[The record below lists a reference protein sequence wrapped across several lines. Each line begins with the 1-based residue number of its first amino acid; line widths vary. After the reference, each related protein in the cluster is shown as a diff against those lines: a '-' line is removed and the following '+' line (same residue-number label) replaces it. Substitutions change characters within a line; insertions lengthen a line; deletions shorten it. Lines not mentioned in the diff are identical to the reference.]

1 MRKLTLL
8 LALFS
13 SAALAQPAATSQFLL
28 RLDPTR
34 AGFTLQNMTPEE
46 ARLATQHVQY
56 LKSLLD
62 SGKMTLAAQAFDPKG
77 LWGIVIVNAP
87 NLEAARALLE
97 GDPGV
102 KGNMF
107 RGEVMPLRVVFEKV
121 EVLKPNPA
129 VSAELEG
136 DWEGVI
142 SPMGGKGIRAVLHFK
157 NQPDNSV
164 KATLDSPDQGAT
176 GLLLTDVVQKGSSVE
191 FQLRMAKA
199 SYKGELNKEATLITG
214 QWAQGSTPVPL
225 NFKKA
230 VAK

>member
-1 MRKLTLL
+1 MRKLILL
-8 LALFS
+8 IALFS
-13 SAALAQPAATSQFLL
+13 GAALPQSAATGQFLL

-34 AGFTLQNMTPEE
+34 TGFTLQNMSAEE

-62 SGKMTLAAQAFDPKG
+62 SGKLSLAAQVFDPKG

-87 NLEAARALLE
+87 DRETARALLE

-107 RGEVMPLRVVFEKV
+107 RGEVIPLRVVFEKV
-121 EVLKPNPA
+121 ELVKTSPA

-142 SPMGGKGIRAVLHFK
+142 DTSGGGIRAVVHFN
-157 NQPDNSV
+157 NQPDKTV
-164 KATLDSPDQGAT
+164 KATLDSPDQGAM

-191 FQLRMAKA
+191 FQLRMAKGA
-199 SYKGELNKEATLITG
+199 YKGELNKEGTQITG
-214 QWAQGSTPVPL
+214 QWIQGSAPAPL
-225 NFKKA
+225 NLKKTS
-230 VAK
+230 AK